1 MSKRKLFYEKD
12 FDASFK
18 KICKKINN
26 NFDNYYHYDFTKSFN
41 MNKYEENK
49 ILQSLSK
56 ECTKYKKYNIRF
68 DDFPLISESEEQKLK
83 NTFDKTTLYNDI
95 CFNFYSSK
103 VFFKI

>member
-12 FDASFK
+12 FDTSF
-18 KICKKINN
+18 KKINN
-26 NFDNYYHYDFTKSFN
+26 NFNNYYHYDFTKSFN

-49 ILQSLSK
+49 ILRSLSK
-56 ECTKYKKYNIRF
+56 ECTKYNIRF